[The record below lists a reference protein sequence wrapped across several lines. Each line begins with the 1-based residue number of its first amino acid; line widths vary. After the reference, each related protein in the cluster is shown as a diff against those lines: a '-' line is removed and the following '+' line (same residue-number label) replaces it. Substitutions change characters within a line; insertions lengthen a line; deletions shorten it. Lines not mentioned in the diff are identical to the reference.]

1 MILNIEIIN
10 LIYYNNGALYPQR
23 KIEFLKNSILVCFEC
38 CFRNDSR
45 KEKHMKNTKKMV
57 GIALLTAIVVVLQF
71 TLSSVKV
78 GTFTFSFV
86 LIPIV
91 VGAALYGYKAG
102 AWLGLAFAVTVLIS
116 GDAAPFLAIN
126 VPGTIV
132 TVLLKGIMAG
142 LLSGL
147 AYKYFAVIVAA
158 IACPIANTGIFLIG
172 CRVFFFD
179 AISQMADSAGFDS
192 VVVFMFV
199 GLAGIN
205 FLIELGTN
213 IVLSPII
220 VRLINLGKKENI

>member
-1 MILNIEIIN
+1 
-10 LIYYNNGALYPQR
+10 
-23 KIEFLKNSILVCFEC
+23 
-38 CFRNDSR
+38 
-45 KEKHMKNTKKMV
+45 MKNTKKMV

-147 AYKYFAVIVAA
+147 AYKACEKVNKYFAVIVAA